1 MPKIFVVYEPD
12 NSIKKGYL
20 NLLREIIDEIR
31 WNKYLTYQLF
41 RRDFF
46 AMYKQ
51 SFVGIFWAFALPMM
65 SIATF
70 VLLDRSGVF
79 DAGDVLIPYP
89 LYAILGMTFWQ
100 YFSSGITSGANAVSG
115 AGPMI
120 VRVNFSKKS
129 LVLAS
134 LGRAFVVLLAQL
146 GIAVIFFIFYKFTP
160 SPAALLFP
168 LVLIPMTL
176 FVLALSFIFSL
187 FNAFLKDVGNGLQVL
202 MTFLMFLTPVLY
214 AKPSSGF
221 LAKVT
226 ACNPIYYF
234 IAAGRDLISVGK
246 IQELDGFLISSVAS
260 VVLFFLC
267 ILFFHLTETRVAERM

>member
-1 MPKIFVVYEPD
+1 MAKAFITYEPD
-12 NSIKKGYL
+12 NSLKKGYF

-51 SFVGIFWAFALPMM
+51 SFVGIFWAFALPLL

-70 VLLDRSGVF
+70 VLLDRSGIF
-79 DAGDVLIPYP
+79 NAGKMQMPYP

-100 YFSSGITSGANAVSG
+100 YFSSGITSGANAVSS

-120 VRVNFSKKS
+120 VRINFSKKS

-134 LGRAFVVLLAQL
+134 MGRAFVVLIVQL
-146 GIAVIFFIFYKFTP
+146 GISAILFIYYKFTP
-160 SPAALLFP
+160 APEALLIP
-168 LVLIPMTL
+168 LILIPMTL
-176 FVLALSFIFSL
+176 FILALSFIFSL

-214 AKPSSGF
+214 AKPTSGF

-226 ACNPIYYF
+226 AYNPIYFF
-234 IAAGRDLISVGK
+234 IAAGRDLASSGK
-246 IQELDGFLISSVAS
+246 IQELNGFLISSVVS
-260 VVLFFLC
+260 VVLFFVC
-267 ILFFHLTETRVAERM
+267 VIFFHLTETRVAERM

>member
-1 MPKIFVVYEPD
+1 MPKTFVIYTPD
-12 NSIKKGYL
+12 NSIKKGYF
-20 NLLREIIDEIR
+20 NLLREIVDEIR

-51 SFVGIFWAFALPMM
+51 SFVGIFWAFALPML

-79 DAGDVLIPYP
+79 NAGDVQMPYP

-146 GIAVIFFIFYKFTP
+146 GIAAIFFIFYKFTP
-160 SPAALLFP
+160 ALAALLFP

-176 FVLALSFIFSL
+176 FILALSFIFSL

-202 MTFLMFLTPVLY
+202 MTFFMFLTPVLY
-214 AKPSSGF
+214 AKPSGGF

-226 ACNPIYYF
+226 AYNPIYYF
-234 IAAGRDLISVGK
+234 IAAGRDLFSIGK
-246 IQELDGFLISSVAS
+246 IQELNGFLISSAIS
-260 VVLFFLC
+260 IVLFSIC
-267 ILFFHLTETRVAERM
+267 IIFFHLTETRVAERM

>member
-1 MPKIFVVYEPD
+1 MAKAFVTYEPD
-12 NSIKKGYL
+12 NSLKKGYF

-51 SFVGIFWAFALPMM
+51 SFVGIFWAFALPML

-70 VLLDRSGVF
+70 VLLDRSGIF
-79 DAGDVLIPYP
+79 NAGKIQMPYP
-89 LYAILGMTFWQ
+89 LYAIIGMTFWQ
-100 YFSSGITSGANAVSG
+100 YFSSGITSGANAVSS

-134 LGRAFVVLLAQL
+134 MGRAFVVLLAQL
-146 GIAVIFFIFYKFTP
+146 GIAAILFVYYKFTP
-160 SPAALLFP
+160 ALGALFIP
-168 LVLIPMTL
+168 LILIPMTL
-176 FVLALSFIFSL
+176 FILALSFIFSL

-214 AKPSSGF
+214 AKPTSGF
-221 LAKVT
+221 LAKAT
-226 ACNPIYYF
+226 AYNPIYFF
-234 IAAGRDLISVGK
+234 IAAGRDLLSTGK
-246 IQELDGFLISSVAS
+246 IQELNGFLISSAVS
-260 VVLFFLC
+260 VVLFFVC
-267 ILFFHLTETRVAERM
+267 SVFFHLTETRVAERM